1 MHDPDNE
8 HDVQADFEKVKSDV
22 KDSIERGQ
30 QTATDALHDAK
41 EAIKQKAAGYV
52 SEATDALSKR
62 ADTVQRDISSSLS
75 DLAGA
80 MRAASEHLANSSQR
94 DASKFVLDAAGGVE
108 RLSSSLKTKPFT
120 EVVGELRSFGR
131 ENSAALIAGS
141 VLAGLAM
148 GRFLKSSTPDIGPT
162 ASVGEDSSGSASFVN
177 PRFDTE
183 VMQVGIRE
191 PDNE

>member
-1 MHDPDNE
+1 MHDPGNQ
-8 HDVQADFEKVKSDV
+8 HDAPADFEKVKSDV

-30 QTATDALHDAK
+30 QTATEALHDTK

-52 SEATDALSKR
+52 SEATDALSEQ
-62 ADTVQRDISSSLS
+62 ADTVQRDISSSLA

-148 GRFLKSSTPDIGPT
+148 GRFLKSSAPDTGPT
-162 ASVGEDSSGSASFVN
+162 ASVSSGSASFVN
-177 PRFDTE
+177 PRFDTQDASGNTGAE
-183 VMQVGIRE
+183 Q
-191 PDNE
+191 

>member
-1 MHDPDNE
+1 M
-8 HDVQADFEKVKSDV
+8 KG
-22 KDSIERGQ
+22 SIERGQ
-30 QTATDALHDAK
+30 QTATEALHDTK

-52 SEATDALSKR
+52 SEAKDALSEQ

-148 GRFLKSSTPDIGPT
+148 GRFLKSSRT
-162 ASVGEDSSGSASFVN
+162 
-177 PRFDTE
+177 
-183 VMQVGIRE
+183 
-191 PDNE
+191 

>member
-1 MHDPDNE
+1 MHDPGNQR
-8 HDVQADFEKVKSDV
+8 DVPADFEKVKSDV
-22 KDSIERGQ
+22 KGSIERGQ
-30 QTATDALHDAK
+30 QTATEALHDTK

-52 SEATDALSKR
+52 SEATDALSEQ

-148 GRFLKSSTPDIGPT
+148 GRFLKSSAPDTGPA
-162 ASVGEDSSGSASFVN
+162 ASEASGSAFFVN
-177 PRFDTE
+177 PRFDTQ

-191 PDNE
+191 PNNE